1 MPSPKRRRFS
11 PRENPVAG
19 EAGWDSLF
27 QSLGRMEIVLLVGAV
42 LLLLVLIYTIQTI
55 LSPFLVLG
63 AIIYL
68 VYPMRGYRLARSV
81 MWLSIILFSLW
92 FVSSISNILAPFL
105 VAMVIAYILNPIVDL
120 FQGWKVPRWVS
131 SLILILLFVG
141 AIALV
146 LFLVLPIAVAQF
158 EGVLDTVS
166 SLVAN
171 FRTWVWDS
179 HTMHALERYGISA
192 EELQKTLANSLTP
205 RIEDILKGILE
216 GSLSVVSSVSK
227 LVTQIFYVFLVPF
240 LTFYILTDFPKIGHR
255 FRMLFPKKIREQ
267 VGDYMERADD
277 LIGHY
282 MRGVLTVAIL
292 QGIIISIIFSVMD
305 IKYALLLG
313 LLAALLDL
321 VPYFGLLTILIISCV
336 VASFSEPPIIPKVI
350 FAIGSIG
357 FLHLAEVVFL
367 SPKFIGGRVGLHPL
381 LIILSLLVFAYL
393 LGFVGLIV
401 AVPATALILLFVRD
415 WDDRRHGIVHRP
427 SSHSVT

>member
-1 MPSPKRRRFS
+1 MAEE
-11 PRENPVAG
+11 PR
-19 EAGWDSLF
+19 WDSLF

-92 FVSSISNILAPFL
+92 FISSISNILAPFIVAL
-105 VAMVIAYILNPIVDL
+105 VLAYILSPAVDL
-120 FQGWKVPRWVS
+120 FEKWKVPRWVT
-131 SLILILLFVG
+131 SLVLILLFVG
-141 AIALV
+141 AVALI

-158 EGVLDTVS
+158 EGVLDTLS
-166 SLVAN
+166 QLIAG
-171 FRTWVWDS
+171 FRTSVWNS
-179 HTMHALERYGISA
+179 QALHALEKYGISA
-192 EELQKTLANSLTP
+192 EEMQNTLANSLTP
-205 RIEDILKGILE
+205 RLEDILKGILQ

-240 LTFYILTDFPKIGHR
+240 LTFYILTDFPKIGQR
-255 FRMLFPKKIREQ
+255 FLKLFPRKVRDQ

-282 MRGVLTVAIL
+282 LRGVLTVAL
-292 QGIIISIIFSVMD
+292 AQGIIISVIFSIMD

-313 LLAALLDL
+313 LLAAILDL
-321 VPYFGLLTILIISCV
+321 VPYFGLLTILIISV
-336 VASFSEPPIIPKVI
+336 IVATFSGGEIISKVI

-357 FLHLAEVVFL
+357 CLHMAEVVFL

-381 LIILSLLVFAYL
+381 LIILSLLVFAYF
-393 LGFVGLIV
+393 LGFVGLII

-415 WDDRRHGIVHRP
+415 WEERRRGAVHRP
-427 SSHSVT
+427 LSHPVT